1 MTATY
6 QILNDENKIV
16 SFQPKD
22 TFLNDIYEGL
32 SKLPKSIPSQYFYDK
47 KGSDIFT
54 KITKLEEYYLPKA
67 SLEILDTHKD
77 EIAKLMKDEPF
88 RLIELGAGDGK
99 RTKILLECF
108 FQKKSNFTYVPI
120 DISEAAMSGL
130 IKLVENNFP
139 LLNTKGLVTE
149 YFEGIRWLEKENYR
163 KNFVLFMGSNIG
175 NFNKAEEIKFLT
187 SLKESL
193 NKDDFVL
200 IGFDLKKD
208 IALINNA
215 YNDSKG
221 ITKEFNLNLLR
232 RINDELGGDFNLND
246 FDFYA
251 SYNPLIGSVESY
263 LISLKDQNIYIKELD
278 KTFNFKKWE
287 PIFTEHSFKYSEED
301 IKLLAYKTGY
311 KIEKQF
317 YDSKHFFTQSIWKV

>member
-1 MTATY
+1 
-6 QILNDENKIV
+6 
-16 SFQPKD
+16 
-22 TFLNDIYEGL
+22 
-32 SKLPKSIPSQYFYDK
+32 
-47 KGSDIFT
+47 
-54 KITKLEEYYLPKA
+54 
-67 SLEILDTHKD
+67 
-77 EIAKLMKDEPF
+77 
-88 RLIELGAGDGK
+88 
-99 RTKILLECF
+99 
-108 FQKKSNFTYVPI
+108 
-120 DISEAAMSGL
+120 MSGL